1 MVNPIE
7 FLEQSAQ
14 GQLVALLSLGL
25 VVSFGAGVALDNGV
39 TEDRTSAQ
47 DSSQWE
53 GVYTVEV
60 ERDGEVV
67 YREKEHNVL
76 TDQGANW
83 IRSQISQPNGQGS
96 DTLEAEHISLG
107 NESAPTAGDTVLPG
121 EIQDHGLARTTGST
135 THFGTGEFQ
144 VQHTFEASLADGQEL
159 IVNTTG
165 LNYDATAGATTLVSG
180 GEFPDANLLD
190 GDRLTV
196 THNVTIQDGGGS

>member
-1 MVNPIE
+1 MENPIE
-7 FLEQSAQ
+7 FLQKSAQ

-25 VVSFGAGVALDNGV
+25 VVSFGAGVALDDGV
-39 TEDRTSAQ
+39 TQDETAAQ

-76 TDQGANW
+76 TNQGQNW
-83 IRSQISQPNGQGS
+83 IRSQISANNGMGN
-96 DTLEAEHISLG
+96 DG
-107 NESAPTAGDTVLPG
+107 NEAQYISVGNTSAPTATDTVLPG
-121 EIQDHGLARTTGST
+121 EIQDFSLSRTQGST
-135 THFGTGEFQ
+135 TVFGDGEFQ
-144 VQHTFEASLADGQEL
+144 VQNTFQASLGEDQQL

-165 LNYDATAGATTLVSG
+165 LNYDNTAGADTLVSG

-190 GDRLTV
+190 GDQLTV
-196 THNVTIQDGGGS
+196 THNVTINDGGN